1 MEHHEL
7 VIIGGGPAGLAA
19 VATAAKAG
27 VECLLIDEQAT
38 PGGQVYRAM
47 GTIPDQRA
55 TLLGPDYQCGREL
68 VDQFKESGAGYL
80 PGTTLWN
87 LSAQREIG
95 ILREGQ
101 ASQMC
106 ADRII
111 IATGAMERP
120 VPFPG
125 WTLPGVM
132 TAGAGQILLKSSG
145 LVPGDGL
152 VLAGVGPLLLLLA
165 WQYLQ
170 AGVTIHA
177 ILDMTPPGNLWKT
190 LPHLPGALLTHH
202 YILKGLRYQLQL
214 KRAGVKFFKGVSD
227 LQAVGSNSLEAVE
240 FNHRGGKQ
248 RIETPLLLSHFGV
261 IPDSHLSRCAGCDHR
276 WDSAQLCWRPVTDEW
291 GNSSLEGIAV
301 VGDGA
306 GIGGAVA
313 ARHAGRVTGFES
325 IHALGRMD
333 AKQRDEAARE
343 DQRWM
348 SDDLRVR
355 PFLEAL
361 FRPPAKLLSEP
372 KDETLICRCEE
383 INAGAIRSAI
393 RAGHKD
399 ANQIKFLT
407 RCGMGPCQ
415 GRQCDNAVSQLVAR
429 ELDVDTMV
437 AGGYRIRPPIRPLT
451 IEQLA
456 ALVDEKGERAR
467 GEGV

>member
-19 VATAAKAG
+19 AASAAKAG

-38 PGGQVYRAM
+38 PGGQIYRAV
-47 GTIPDQRA
+47 GTIPEQRA
-55 TLLGPDYQCGREL
+55 ALLGPDYRCGREL
-68 VDQFKESGAGYL
+68 VEQFNESGAGYL
-80 PGTTLWN
+80 PSTTLWN
-87 LSAQREIG
+87 LNAQREIG
-95 ILREGQ
+95 ILCEGK
-101 ASQMC
+101 ASRMST
-106 ADRII
+106 DRII
-111 IATGAMERP
+111 IASGAMERP

-145 LVPGDGL
+145 LVPNDGL

-165 WQYLQ
+165 WQYLH

-177 ILDMTPPGNLWKT
+177 ILDMAPPDNLWKA
-190 LPHLPGALLTHH
+190 LPHLPGALLTHR
-202 YILKGLRYQLQL
+202 YILKGLRYQLAL
-214 KRAGVKFFKGVSD
+214 KRAGVRFFKGVSD
-227 LQAVGSNSLEAVE
+227 LRAVGSDSLEAVE

-248 RIETPLLLSHFGV
+248 RIESPLLLSHFGV

-276 WDSAQLCWRPVTDEW
+276 WDLAQLCWRPVTDEW
-291 GNSSLEGIAV
+291 GNSSLDGIAV

-313 ARHAGRVTGFES
+313 ARHAGRVAGFES
-325 IHALGRMD
+325 VHALGRMD

-348 SDDLRVR
+348 NDDLRVR

-361 FRPPAKLLSEP
+361 FRPPSALLSEP
-372 KDETLICRCEE
+372 KDETLVCRCEE
-383 INAGAIRSAI
+383 INAGVIRSAI

-429 ELDVDTMV
+429 ELDVDTMI

-456 ALVDEKGERAR
+456 ALGEEEEGRASK
-467 GEGV
+467 

>member
-1 MEHHEL
+1 MKHQKQHEL

-19 VATAAKAG
+19 AATAAQAG

-38 PGGQVYRAM
+38 PGGQIYRAV
-47 GTIPDQRA
+47 GTIPEQRA

-68 VDQFKESGAGYL
+68 VEQFNDSGAGYL

-87 LSAQREIG
+87 LNGQRQIG

-101 ASQMC
+101 ASLMS

-111 IATGAMERP
+111 IASGAMERP

-165 WQYLQ
+165 WQYLH

-177 ILDMTPPGNLWKT
+177 ILDMAPAGNFWRA
-190 LPHLPGALLTHH
+190 LPHLPSALLTHR
-202 YILKGLRYQLQL
+202 YILKGLRYQLEL
-214 KRAGVKFFKGVSD
+214 KRAGVRFFKGVTD
-227 LQAVGSNSLEAVE
+227 LSAVGGDSIEAVE
-240 FNHRGGKQ
+240 FTHRNGRQ

-261 IPDSHLSRCAGCDHR
+261 IPDSHLSRCAGCDHH
-276 WDSAQLCWRPVTDEW
+276 WNSAQLCWRPVTDEW

-313 ARHAGRVTGFES
+313 ARHAGRVAGFES
-325 IHALGRMD
+325 VRALGRMD

-348 SDDLRVR
+348 KDDLRVR

-361 FRPPAKLLSEP
+361 FRPPSALLSEP
-372 KDETLICRCEE
+372 KDETLVCRCEE
-383 INAGAIRSAI
+383 ISAGAIRSAI
-393 RAGHKD
+393 RAGHED

-415 GRQCDNAVSQLVAR
+415 GRQCDNSVSQLVAR
-429 ELDVDTMV
+429 ELGVDTMV

-456 ALVDEKGERAR
+456 ALEVGRAS
-467 GEGV
+467 E

>member
-19 VATAAKAG
+19 AASAAQAG

-38 PGGQVYRAM
+38 PGGQIYRAV

-55 TLLGPDYQCGREL
+55 RLLGPDYRCGREL
-68 VDQFKESGAGYL
+68 VEQFNESGASYL

-87 LSAQREIG
+87 LNAQREIG
-95 ILREGQ
+95 ILCEGK
-101 ASQMC
+101 ASRMR

-111 IATGAMERP
+111 IASGAMERP

-145 LVPGDGL
+145 LVPGNGL

-170 AGVTIHA
+170 AGVTIYA
-177 ILDMTPPGNLWKT
+177 ILDMAPSGNLWKA

-202 YILKGLRYQLQL
+202 YILKGLRYQLAL
-214 KRAGVKFFKGVSD
+214 KRAGVRFFKGASN
-227 LQAVGSNSLEAVE
+227 LRAVGSDSLEAVE
-240 FNHRGGKQ
+240 FSHRGGKQ
-248 RIETPLLLSHFGV
+248 RIEIPLLLNHFGV

-291 GNSSLEGIAV
+291 GNSSLDSIAV

-325 IHALGRMD
+325 VRALGRMS
-333 AKQRDEAARE
+333 ARQRDAAAFE

-348 SDDLRVR
+348 RDDLRVR

-361 FRPPAKLLSEP
+361 FRPSSALLSEP
-372 KDETLICRCEE
+372 KDETLVCRCEE

-429 ELDVDTMV
+429 ELGVDMMV

-456 ALVDEKGERAR
+456 ALGEEQ
-467 GEGV
+467 EGRESR